1 MERLEDFIPHL
12 KQQPYIT
19 ETLRFRRATHGDI
32 DTLRHISKSWTQKE
46 LTEGE
51 PFTEEGYIASIEG
64 TDLPPIPTATVD
76 RQVTLIIESVAFDR
90 PVGYI
95 ELYHGYPDEDTLWIG
110 MFVIDADVRRHGYGK
125 TAIEVLSLLASNYHL
140 KFMGIGVSL
149 KNWTGLKFWHSA
161 GFKTLFSVHVDTP
174 YDASK
179 HGLVGILKAL

>member
-1 MERLEDFIPHL
+1 MEKLENFMPDL
-12 KQQPYIT
+12 KHQPYIT
-19 ETLRFRRATHGDI
+19 ETLRFRRATHD
-32 DTLRHISKSWTQKE
+32 DLSTLRHIAKSWTQKE

-64 TDLPPIPTATVD
+64 TDLPPIPTATAD
-76 RQVTLIIESVAFDR
+76 RQVTLIIESITLDCPIGFV
-90 PVGYI
+90 

-110 MFVIDADVRRHGYGK
+110 MFVIDADARRHGFGK
-125 TAIEVLSLLASNYHL
+125 TAIEALSLLASDYHL

-149 KNWTGLKFWHSA
+149 KNWTGLKFWHSV

-179 HGLVGILKAL
+179 HGLVGILKTL